1 MLSAMRDTVNGCWHV
16 LAGNVTNR
24 SSTIAHYDDIF
35 MDVSS
40 LVDVAQVCSK
50 VHVP

>member
-1 MLSAMRDTVNGCWHV
+1 MRDAVNGYWHV

-35 MDVSS
+35 TDARS
-40 LVDVAQVCSK
+40 LVKFAQVCSK
-50 VHVP
+50 VRVP